1 MANSGS
7 PQTEIIL
14 DIWNILTTASGDTV
28 TNVDSLQ
35 IKSARLKVPKV
46 LFDKHYVRMIFLQS
60 NSNIIESAYTLHHF
74 VTTL

>member
-46 LFDKHYVRMIFLQS
+46 LFDKYYVRMIFLQS

>member
-35 IKSARLKVPKV
+35 IKSARLRVPKV
-46 LFDKHYVRMIFLQS
+46 LSDKHYLELKILK
-60 NSNIIESAYTLHHF
+60 
-74 VTTL
+74 

>member
-14 DIWNILTTASGDTV
+14 DISNILTTASGDTV

-35 IKSARLKVPKV
+35 IKSARLRVPKV
-46 LFDKHYVRMIFLQS
+46 LSDKHYLELKS
-60 NSNIIESAYTLHHF
+60 
-74 VTTL
+74 

>member
-14 DIWNILTTASGDTV
+14 DIWNILTTVSGDTV

-35 IKSARLKVPKV
+35 IKSARLRVPKV
-46 LFDKHYVRMIFLQS
+46 LFDKHYVHMIFLQS
-60 NSNIIESAYTLHHF
+60 KGFLKNDFAGSYISEF
-74 VTTL
+74 